1 MIGLQWKPD
10 VTLGDV
16 LTVVG
21 FAFTLVSLIFAVRE
35 IRRNTLAQRT
45 RFLLDFTERYFSD
58 TDVRRFFYE
67 IDYNRFRFY
76 LTKFTGSD
84 EERWLDS
91 LLYTFDVIGRMI
103 RTGAVTLDEVSIVA
117 FQASRVLGNP
127 EVDKYLKWLD
137 EEYEREGRPGP
148 AHSDARYLMG
158 AIKATTRTRRSKT
171 G

>member
-10 VTLGDV
+10 VTFGDV

-21 FAFTLVSLIFAVRE
+21 FAFTLVSLIFAARE

-45 RFLLDFTERYFSD
+45 RFLLDFTERYFRD
-58 TDVRRFFYE
+58 TDTRKFFYK
-67 IDYNRFRFY
+67 IDYNKFRFH
-76 LTKFTGSD
+76 LSEFIGSD

-91 LLYTFDVIGRMI
+91 LLYTFDVIGRMV

-127 EVDKYLKWLD
+127 EVGRYLEWLD
-137 EEYEREGRPGP
+137 GEHEEEGRPGP
-148 AHSDARYLMG
+148 AHSDARYLMR
-158 AIKATTRTRRSKT
+158 AIKAATRTGRSKT